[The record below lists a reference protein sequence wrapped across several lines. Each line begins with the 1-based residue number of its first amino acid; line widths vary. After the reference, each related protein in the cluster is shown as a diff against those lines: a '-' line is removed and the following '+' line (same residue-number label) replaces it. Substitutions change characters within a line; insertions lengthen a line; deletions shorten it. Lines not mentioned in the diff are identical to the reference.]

1 MENPKRGAEDTPDAA
16 ESGAEPGAWRRLL
29 LRPLQVGAVAL
40 VGGLLVLL
48 VWRVISQQRG
58 PDLVA
63 AIAAGKRPQAP
74 AFTLPLL
81 WRPATDT
88 WPAPLRALLA
98 GQKLSLSQLRG
109 HPVVVNFWA
118 SWCIPCK
125 QEAPLLAATAR
136 AQAGKVVFL
145 GVDVQDLESDAHT
158 FLRAHKTNYVSVR
171 DPSSS
176 AYDAYGVTGVP
187 ETYYLD
193 RSGRVVAHTPGPVTQ
208 QSLRAG
214 IVPITRR

>member
-1 MENPKRGAEDTPDAA
+1 MENPKRGAEDQPDAA
-16 ESGAEPGAWRRLL
+16 ESGAGPGAWRRLL

-48 VWRVISQQRG
+48 VWRVIYEQRG

-98 GQKLSLSQLRG
+98 GQQLSLSQLRG
-109 HPVVVNFWA
+109 HPVVLNFWA

-158 FLRAHKTNYVSVR
+158 FLRAHKTDYGSVR

-193 RSGRVVAHTPGPVTQ
+193 RSGRVVAHTAGPVTP
-208 QSLRAG
+208 QSLRTG
-214 IVPITRR
+214 IMAITRH